1 MILITGGS
9 GELAQSI
16 GEELTKRKL
25 AFRLIGREKSK
36 EKILQIPIEVVQDYD
51 SCTVD
56 SSTDT
61 LLITN
66 GFFMFKSFEDTSSE
80 QISELIEAN
89 FTSVVNLIW
98 RFLGSTSSSNRRDV
112 FVIGST
118 AAYDLGA
125 GASLYGA
132 LKLGI
137 RGLLHSLNKEYAT
150 VDTRFSLISFSTID
164 NSMGRLVPD
173 QEPMTLLSLKEVASE
188 ICDQITKQRNY
199 FEPEVI
205 LRRRF
210 IQDHKK

>member
-1 MILITGGS
+1 MILVTGGS
-9 GELAQSI
+9 GELAQAI
-16 GEELTKRKL
+16 GIELAKRGTQ
-25 AFRLIGREKSK
+25 FRLISRKSERK
-36 EKILQIPIEVVQDYD
+36 RQLVIPVEVVESYNSLSIDAK
-51 SCTVD
+51 V
-56 SSTDT
+56 DT

-66 GFFMFKSFEDTSSE
+66 GFFIFKSLEQLSSE
-80 QISELIEAN
+80 QLNELIEAN
-89 FTSVVNLIW
+89 FSSVVSIMR
-98 RFLGSTSSSNRRDV
+98 RFLKDSNSSRQRDV

-125 GASLYGA
+125 GASIYGA

-137 RGLLHSLNKEYAT
+137 KGLLQSLNKEYAS
-150 VDTRFSLISFSTID
+150 VNTRFSLISFSTID

-173 QEPMTLLSLKEVASE
+173 QDPSTLLNLQELASE
-188 ICDQITKQRNY
+188 ICDQLTRKRNY